1 MDFVD
6 GKIIKLIITDFDGVI
21 LESES
26 AKDQAF
32 YECFSIFPEH
42 VEEFVAYHRNNPI
55 IGRYEKFEYFYKKI
69 LKRRYAEDDKKFI
82 SKRFNDIVFEKVV
95 ASPFVLGALNF
106 LKTYSKF
113 VPIWVVT
120 GTPKKELLRVLKALN
135 LEQYFQKVSS
145 IPPHKSLILANILK
159 ETGLEPENTIYIG
172 DMNND
177 LKAAQENHIPF
188 IARRN
193 KETFEGPR
201 ISEIDNFI
209 LIHKILSVS
218 DNNHVLL
225 EVNNYAQHKKL
236 R

>member
-135 LEQYFQKVSS
+135 LEQYFQKVFGT
-145 IPPHKSLILANILK
+145 PPQKSFILANILK

-177 LKAAQENHIPF
+177 LQAAQDNHIHS
-188 IARRN
+188 IGRRN
-193 KETFEGPR
+193 KEVFEDLQCYEMDDLR
-201 ISEIDNFI
+201 TIYKY
-209 LIHKILSVS
+209 LKI
-218 DNNHVLL
+218 
-225 EVNNYAQHKKL
+225 NNYRKTIIFSYTK
-236 R
+236 